1 MKTNYLITI
10 FAILLISLTA
20 CATIETNVVEELPEA
35 TEESEVVVISE
46 GESSEGSVV
55 EESGSVE
62 EDSEE
67 TNVSVLI
74 EQAYADAGLIDNSS
88 ADEEE
93 EETTNKTIKD
103 VSIEYFKGV
112 PEDFSISVGTTVRW
126 TNNMDNYRH
135 IVIIMPWLEDEGKFS
150 NVWMNDLE
158 ELLVNEVYEYT
169 FDEAGSYKW
178 GSKTKYEKVK
188 GDITVS

>member
-20 CATIETNVVEELPEA
+20 CATIETNVVEELPEE
-35 TEESEVVVISE
+35 TEETTVVVISE
-46 GESSEGSVV
+46 EGGVV
-55 EESGSVE
+55 EETEEVE
-62 EDSEE
+62 ETE

-74 EQAYADAGLIDNSS
+74 EKAYEDAGLIDNSS
-88 ADEEE
+88 ETEESNSSDAN
-93 EETTNKTIKD
+93 ETSSEVKE

-126 TNNMDNYRH
+126 TNNMDNYKH
-135 IVIIMPWLEDEGKFS
+135 IVIIMPWIEDEGKFS
-150 NVWMNDLE
+150 NAWMNDLE

-169 FDEAGSYKW
+169 FDEAGSYRW
-178 GSKTKYEKVK
+178 GSKTKYDKVK
-188 GDITVS
+188 GEITVS